1 MESELR
7 SILNN
12 TAQDL
17 LYKKRLT
24 DQIDNQ
30 PTLFPELLEECF
42 AKYRAV
48 AASHHV
54 VCAHFSFDTGN
65 LIGYMPNYTNE
76 SFSCY
81 R

>member
-1 MESELR
+1 VLEKNMESELR

-54 VCAHFSFDTGN
+54 VRVFCFHFVVLCAQF
-65 LIGYMPNYTNE
+65 
-76 SFSCY
+76 
-81 R
+81 

>member
-1 MESELR
+1 MLTSPIISRSQVLEKNMESELR

-24 DQIDNQ
+24 NQIDNQ

-54 VCAHFSFDTGN
+54 VC
-65 LIGYMPNYTNE
+65 
-76 SFSCY
+76 
-81 R
+81 